1 MYRTT
6 CRACGKKKFIKF
18 LDLSPQPL
26 AGGFLLPEKE
36 AIKQEKLYPLPIHIC
51 QNCGLVQTLY
61 VVPPKVLFTQYC
73 FSSSTVPGLVT
84 HFENY
89 ALWLK
94 KKFKP
99 KLVVEFGSNDGVLM
113 APLEKLEVRTCGIDI
128 SKNITQIA
136 QKRGLNAIQGFFD
149 TEMALKIKKEFGIA
163 DIVTGSN
170 AFPHNDNPEEILKA
184 SHQMLNK
191 KGHLCLEVMY
201 LGDLLELLQWD
212 FLYHEHLNYFCLT
225 TLEIMLNRFGFHII
239 DVERLPMHAGS
250 IRVVSAVDPKE
261 KAKSS
266 VKALLKYEKEIKITE
281 VETWQEFG
289 YKVQRAIEVTAKVMK
304 ALSKNSRI
312 WGYGASGRAT
322 MWVNACKMTY
332 LEKMVDASSLR
343 SGRLMPGTHT
353 PIVFPKEL
361 RKNPP
366 DYIFVTAWNYFDS
379 IRAKEPWFKGIWI
392 APLPELKFL

>member
-6 CRACGKKKFIKF
+6 CRACGGKKFVKF

-36 AIKQEKLYPLPIHIC
+36 AIKQEKLFPLPIHIC
-51 QNCGLVQTLY
+51 QNCGLVQTLF
-61 VVPPKVLFTQYC
+61 VVPAKTLFVDYC

-84 HFENY
+84 HFGDY
-89 ALWLK
+89 AKWLK

-99 KLVVEFGSNDGVLM
+99 EFVVEFGSNDGVLM
-113 APLEKLEVRTCGIDI
+113 EPLEKMGVKTCGVDI
-128 SKNITQIA
+128 SRNITKMA
-136 QKRGLNAIQGFFD
+136 KEKGLNSIQGFFD
-149 TEMALKIKKEFGIA
+149 EEMAEKIRKQDGRA

-170 AFPHNDNPEEILKA
+170 AFPHNDHPEIILKA
-184 SHQMLNK
+184 AK
-191 KGHLCLEVMY
+191 KVLKKDGHLCLEVMY

-212 FLYHEHLNYFCLT
+212 FLYHEHLNYFCVT
-225 TLEIMLNRFGFHII
+225 TLEIMLNRYGFHIV

-250 IRVVSAVDPKE
+250 IRVVAAVDPKE
-261 KAKSS
+261 KVKPS

-281 VETWQEFG
+281 IETWQEFG
-289 YKVQRAIEVTAKVMK
+289 QKVQRAIEVTAKVMK
-304 ALSKNSRI
+304 SLSKNSRI

-332 LEKMVDASSLR
+332 LEKIVDASPLR

-353 PIVFPKEL
+353 PIVFPEEL
-361 RKNPP
+361 KKNPP
-366 DYIFVTAWNYFDS
+366 DYIFVTAWNYFES
-379 IRAKEPWFKGIWI
+379 IKAKEPWFKGIWV
-392 APLPELKFL
+392 APAPELRFL